1 MELKEA
7 LELIES
13 LKADGEKTQS
23 ALTKANG
30 ESADRRKT
38 ANDLKAKLAAFDGI
52 DVDKYN
58 ESVKAAAK
66 AEEDRLKQEGK
77 FEEATATKL
86 APLKA
91 EIETLKELIAG
102 KDGKLS
108 KVLIDNAVL
117 SAIDGKAVNN
127 EQVLA
132 LIRGNIKMDGDS
144 PVVMNGDAPRVDDK
158 GNHISVA
165 DYAVSFL
172 ADNAHLAK
180 ASGGGSGSQGNNG
193 NNNQSGKSVTRTV
206 FDGMTP
212 VAQAAHCKDGGT
224 ISD

>member
-1 MELKEA
+1 M
-7 LELIES
+7 
-13 LKADGEKTQS
+13 ADLTVEEPQTTLDEMQG

-38 ANDLKAKLAAFDGI
+38 ANDLKSKLAAFDGI
-52 DVDKYN
+52 DIDKYN
-58 ESVKAAAK
+58 ESITSANQ
-66 AEEDRLKQEGK
+66 AEQDRLKAEGD
-77 FEEATATKL
+77 FEKALEKGL
-86 APLKA
+86 AGSKT
-91 EIETLKELIAG
+91 EIETLKELISG

-132 LIRGNIKMDGDS
+132 LIRSNIKMDGDS

-165 DYAVSFL
+165 DYAVAFL

-193 NNNQSGKSVTRTV
+193 NNNQGSKSITRAQY
-206 FDGMTP
+206 DALP
-212 VAQAAHCKDGGT
+212 SLSQAAHCKDGGIIT
-224 ISD
+224 D

>member
-52 DVDKYN
+52 DIDKYKTDL
-58 ESVKAAAK
+58 EAIAK
-66 AEEDRLKQEGK
+66 AEEDKLKAAGK
-77 FEEATATKL
+77 FDEALEKGL
-86 APLKA
+86 AASKA
-91 EIETLKELIAG
+91 EIVSLKELISG

-144 PVVMNGDAPRVDDK
+144 PVVMNGDAPRVNDK
-158 GNHISVA
+158 GDHISVA

-180 ASGGGSGSQGNNG
+180 ASGGGSGSHGNNG
-193 NNNQSGKSVTRTV
+193 GNPGEQKPTTSVGKIAE
-206 FDGMTP
+206 GLKAMN
-212 VAQAAHCKDGGT
+212 K
-224 ISD
+224 

>member
-1 MELKEA
+1 MTLEEALKE
-7 LELIES
+7 IES
-13 LKADGEKTQS
+13 LKVDGEKTQS

-38 ANDLKAKLAAFDGI
+38 ANDLKSQLAAFDGF
-52 DVDKYN
+52 DAEELKALKD
-58 ESVKAAAK
+58 KAAQLEQDK
-66 AEEDRLKQEGK
+66 LKEAGK
-77 FEEATATKL
+77 FEEALEKGL
-86 APLKA
+86 AASKA
-91 EIETLKELIAG
+91 EIESLKGLISG

-144 PVVMNGDAPRVDDK
+144 PIVMNGDAPRVNDK

-165 DYAVSFL
+165 DYAISFL

-193 NNNQSGKSVTRTV
+193 GNQGEQKPTTSVGKIAE
-206 FDGMTP
+206 GLKAMN
-212 VAQAAHCKDGGT
+212 K
-224 ISD
+224 

>member
-1 MELKEA
+1 MADTVEELQAKIGDMQA
-7 LELIES
+7 
-13 LKADGEKTQS
+13 

-38 ANDLKAKLAAFDGI
+38 ANDLKSQLAAFDGI

-58 ESVKAAAK
+58 ESIKTADK
-66 AEEDRLKQEGK
+66 AEQDRLKQEGQ
-77 FEEATATKL
+77 FEEALTKGL
-86 APLKA
+86 ASSKA
-91 EIETLKELIAG
+91 EIESLKELISG
-102 KDGKLS
+102 KDSKLS

-117 SAIDGKAVNN
+117 NAIDGKAVNN

-158 GNHISVA
+158 GNHISVS

-193 NNNQSGKSVTRTV
+193 NNNQGAKSVTRSA
-206 FDGMTP
+206 FDGMSP
-212 VAQAAHCKDGGT
+212 QAQAAHCKDGGIIT
-224 ISD
+224 E